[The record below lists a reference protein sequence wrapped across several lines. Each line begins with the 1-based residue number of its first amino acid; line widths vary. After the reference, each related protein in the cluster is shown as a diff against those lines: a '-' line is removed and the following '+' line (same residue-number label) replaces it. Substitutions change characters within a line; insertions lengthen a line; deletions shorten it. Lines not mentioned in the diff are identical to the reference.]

1 MSPSSAVSE
10 PIGAA
15 VDEIDVVDVVDVV
28 RRAGRPRS
36 AQADVAILD
45 AATEEFIDHGLDGMS
60 VDDVAARARVS
71 KATIYRRYN
80 RKLDLVVA
88 AARRACE
95 ERAPL
100 ASTGDIRRDLRA
112 LGRSLLDMLHGTA
125 AGRAIPR
132 MVAESAAHPELRDA
146 YHAFIAQ
153 RRAQALT
160 LVSDAVTRGELR
172 PDCDPRVVVD
182 TISGPVFYRYLLS
195 GDPCDDPYVD
205 ELVDDVLRAFST

>member
-15 VDEIDVVDVVDVV
+15 VDEIDVVHVV
-28 RRAGRPRS
+28 RRVGRPRS
-36 AQADVAILD
+36 AHADVAILD
-45 AATEEFIDHGLDGMS
+45 AATEEFIHHGLDGMS

-112 LGRSLLDMLHGTA
+112 LGRSLLDRDLLRLLLDLAVERRDLTVEVPRESEDRQYLDDDHCDSNRHA
-125 AGRAIPR
+125 SIEDDDRFPLRGRK
-132 MVAESAAHPELRDA
+132 
-146 YHAFIAQ
+146 
-153 RRAQALT
+153 
-160 LVSDAVTRGELR
+160 
-172 PDCDPRVVVD
+172 
-182 TISGPVFYRYLLS
+182 
-195 GDPCDDPYVD
+195 
-205 ELVDDVLRAFST
+205 